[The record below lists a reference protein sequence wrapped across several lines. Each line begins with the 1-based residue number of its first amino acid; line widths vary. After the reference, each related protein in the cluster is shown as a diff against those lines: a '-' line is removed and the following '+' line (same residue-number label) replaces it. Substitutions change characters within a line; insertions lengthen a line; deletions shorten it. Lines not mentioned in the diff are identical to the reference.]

1 MQLAFITARQVLI
14 LFLMIVAGFVCGKTG
29 AIKPDGKKTLSDL
42 LLYLVMPAMILDSY
56 LIEFDAETFGNLLVA
71 FGLSAAL
78 MLGGLAVAVLLTL
91 RSKSAD
97 RTMVRFACMFSNAG
111 YMGIPLVR
119 AVYGET
125 AVLYASAFL
134 TVFNILVW
142 TVGYVMVSGQ
152 TQPKAVLR
160 SILTCSSIIAV
171 AVGLAVYL
179 GRIPVPDI
187 LTGTVELVGGMN
199 TPLSMIITGLTMA
212 GHDLRALLKKRELP
226 VVMVLRLV
234 VIPLISLAVL
244 RLLGVRGLV
253 ADVCLLLEACP
264 TAAVT
269 TVFAVRFAKSE
280 DLAAGAV
287 VFTTLA
293 SMIWLPVYALLI
305 SAV

>member
-1 MQLAFITARQVLI
+1 
-14 LFLMIVAGFVCGKTG
+14 MIVAGFVCGKTG

-78 MLGGLAVAVLLTL
+78 MLGGLAIAVLLTL

-142 TVGYVMVSGQ
+142 TIGYVMVSGQ
-152 TQPKAVLR
+152 AQPKAVLR
-160 SILTCSSIIAV
+160 SILTCPSIIAV

-187 LTGTVELVGGMN
+187 LTETVELVGGMN

-212 GHDLRALLKKRELP
+212 GHDLRALVKKRELP

-253 ADVCLLLEACP
+253 ADVCLLLGACP

>member
-56 LIEFDAETFGNLLVA
+56 LIEFDAETFGNLLVS

-78 MLGGLAVAVLLTL
+78 MLGG
-91 RSKSAD
+91 
-97 RTMVRFACMFSNAG
+97 
-111 YMGIPLVR
+111 
-119 AVYGET
+119 
-125 AVLYASAFL
+125 
-134 TVFNILVW
+134 
-142 TVGYVMVSGQ
+142 
-152 TQPKAVLR
+152 
-160 SILTCSSIIAV
+160 
-171 AVGLAVYL
+171 
-179 GRIPVPDI
+179 
-187 LTGTVELVGGMN
+187 
-199 TPLSMIITGLTMA
+199 
-212 GHDLRALLKKRELP
+212 
-226 VVMVLRLV
+226 
-234 VIPLISLAVL
+234 LAVL

>member
-56 LIEFDAETFGNLLVA
+56 LIEFGAETFGNLLVS

-142 TVGYVMVSGQ
+142 TIGYVMVSGQ
-152 TQPKAVLR
+152 AQPKAVLR
-160 SILTCSSIIAV
+160 SILTCPSIIAV

-187 LTGTVELVGGMN
+187 LTETVELVGGMN

-226 VVMVLRLV
+226 LVMVLRLV